1 MKVQNKYNHFLLFC
15 LILLLSSIITG
26 QQILSAQKIER
37 YSNKEGFNQN
47 TINTIAQGAY
57 GALWFGTSNGLI
69 KYDGYD
75 FTRYTIESSNE
86 TSISNNLIKKLYTDS
101 AGILWIGT
109 VEGMEVYIPSLER
122 FYRVPLPSKVN
133 VSHIAADAYGNIWFS
148 GQKELYVCRLVD
160 VTKGKFEVSENL
172 LKTHPKYRFLNDFYF
187 VDKNTLLIGT
197 KEGLYYADFVR
208 NDQQKWPTIKS
219 ITTIP
224 FFSSYNIT
232 RLKKIQNIYWIGTT
246 NGLFKASL
254 EGVRMHII
262 RRFDS
267 TVNNPNNK
275 STLSVKTIFEDD
287 TGSIWIGSTTEGLS
301 KYLPETESFINYPY
315 NPNDQLG
322 LSSKQINVVFQD
334 NFKVLWIGTAQG
346 GINKLDLLQKKFI
359 TYSNNLY
366 NQYALSD
373 NLINGI
379 LEDRQGRLWVIGY
392 NKSLCRSIG
401 KVKDN
406 TVNQLKFENLEKEIN
421 LREKDIFRSIFEDER
436 GFIWLGTDLSL
447 YVFNPTTN
455 KFKEIK
461 LKTQEPFELNPESWS
476 ITQIDKDKIL
486 LGGYQI
492 IVLENPWEKIE
503 TERNPE
509 IDVHSILDVR
519 LKRVQVI
526 LKDNDNKLW
535 CGTSNGLFELD
546 LDLEKRKIELN
557 EITIGGEAIQLSNAD
572 IFCLHEDGKGNIWVG
587 TFGGGINKLLLDNK
601 GTPQKI
607 KYYRKNNLLP
617 DDAIYGILHEG
628 ADYLWISTDM
638 GLVKFHLET
647 EKTEVFDV
655 RDGLAQ
661 NNFRQNAYFLG
672 KSGYFY
678 FGGLNG
684 LTLFKPENIKLN
696 AQVPEILISD
706 LLVNNQVIN
715 IGEKLNKNIVLTKS
729 ISETESITLH
739 QKHRIIGF
747 NVTVKHTAMPF
758 KNKIAYKLEG
768 LNKDWVE
775 EQTGKTTIT
784 YTNLS
789 AGNYRFLVK
798 GANGDGIWNREIKSL
813 NITILP
819 PWYQTWWSY
828 LLFGL
833 LIMGIGAGIV
843 VYFTQHEKL
852 KQRLKYEKIDKERLE
867 TINQGKFRF
876 FTNLSHEF
884 KTPLTLIAG
893 PLEHIIANNSD
904 TNNNKYLAIIQK
916 NSKRLLSLADQLIT
930 FRKAEEGYL
939 SLNLSKNTLGDFI
952 YPSTE
957 AFENYATEK
966 NINFFFKVNSPNEEI
981 IIDVEKTE
989 RVIFN
994 LLSNAFKHT
1003 PTLGNISIEAE
1014 VTMREGQKMIRIDVI
1029 DNGKGIPKADLE
1041 NIFERFYQLG
1051 NKKDTISG
1059 GGIGLA
1065 FCKTLVELLG
1075 GEISV
1080 SSTPKVETRFSVI
1093 LPSKTIEKH
1102 GPDTINFSNK
1112 SFIKDWIPLAME
1124 DIKEDPETSLAA
1136 SKKKHKLLIVE
1147 NEVDV
1152 QTFLKSALSQKY
1164 TIRLANNGLEA
1175 LKKIEEQEPD
1185 LIISD
1190 VMMPK
1195 MDGFELCEKIK
1206 TDAKTCHI
1214 PILLLTALGENED
1227 LIKGLEFGADEY
1239 ISKPFSLYHL
1249 KLRIGKLIQNKVR
1262 LLEYFSKNSSLP
1274 KKDIEISTRDK
1285 EFLSKIIEVIEE
1297 NMADSN
1303 FGVQELA
1310 DTMALSSAHF
1320 YRRLKQLT
1328 GQIPNVYL
1336 RNFRLQRAAELLRK
1350 NEGHNVTE
1358 VMYEI
1363 GIESNSYFSTSF
1375 KKLHGVSPSEYLK
1388 QKVNTPIKLG
1398 TSQEDLTNKE

>member
-1 MKVQNKYNHFLLFC
+1 MKVLNKSNHLRPFG
-15 LILLLSSIITG
+15 LILFLSLIIVG
-26 QQILSAQKIER
+26 QSALTAQKIDR
-37 YSNKEGFNQN
+37 FSNKEGFNQN
-47 TINTIAQGAY
+47 TITTIAQGVY

-75 FTRYTIESSNE
+75 FTRYTSESSNE
-86 TSISNNLIKKLYTDS
+86 TSISSTNGITKLYTDS

-109 VEGMEVYIPSLER
+109 LEGMEVYIPSLEK
-122 FYRVPLPSKVN
+122 FYQVPLPSKVN

-160 VTKGKFEVSENL
+160 LAKGKFEVSDNL
-172 LKTHPKYRFLNDFYF
+172 LKPHPKYQLLNDFYF
-187 VDKNTLLIGT
+187 IDKNTLLIGT

-208 NDQQKWPTIKS
+208 KSQQQWPVLKS
-219 ITTIP
+219 INTIP

-246 NGLFKASL
+246 NGLFKATL
-254 EGVRMHII
+254 EGTRMHII
-262 RRFDS
+262 RQFDS
-267 TVNNPNNK
+267 IANNPKNK
-275 STLSVKTIFEDD
+275 STLSVKTIFEDAS
-287 TGSIWIGSTTEGLS
+287 GSIWIGSTTEGLS
-301 KYLPETESFINYPY
+301 KYLPETETFTNYSYHPY
-315 NPNDQLG
+315 SQLG
-322 LSSKQINVVFQD
+322 LSNNQINVVFQD

-346 GINKLDLLQKKFI
+346 GVNKLDISQKNFI
-359 TYSNNLY
+359 TYSKNLY
-366 NQYALSD
+366 NQNALSD

-392 NKSLCRSIG
+392 NKSLHRSIG
-401 KVKDN
+401 KVTDN

-421 LREKDIFRSIFEDER
+421 LREKDIYRSIFEDEK
-436 GFIWLGTDLSL
+436 GFIWIGTDLSL
-447 YVFNPTTN
+447 YVFNPATN

-461 LKTQEPFELNPESWS
+461 LNTTASHSVHPEYRS
-476 ITQIDKDKIL
+476 ILQIAPNKIL

-492 IVLENPWEKIE
+492 TILENPWEKIVKE
-503 TERNPE
+503 KHPT
-509 IDVHSILDVR
+509 IDVHSILDIG

-526 LKDNDNKLW
+526 LKANHNKLW

-557 EITIGGEAIQLSNAD
+557 DITIDGEAIQLSNSD
-572 IFCLHEDGKGNIWVG
+572 IFSLYEDGKENIWIG
-587 TFGGGINKLLLDNK
+587 TFGGGINKLFLDNE
-601 GTPQKI
+601 GYPQKI

-617 DDAIYGILHEG
+617 DDAIYGILPEG
-628 ADYLWISTDM
+628 KEYLWISTDM
-638 GLVKFHLET
+638 GLVKFHLED
-647 EKTEVFDV
+647 EKIDVFDV

-661 NNFRQNAYFLG
+661 NNFRLNAHFLG
-672 KSGYFY
+672 ASGYFY

-696 AQVPEILISD
+696 EQVPEILISD
-706 LLVNNQVIN
+706 LLVNNQIIN
-715 IGEKLNKNIVLTKS
+715 IGEQLNNTIVLPKS
-729 ISETESITLH
+729 ISETESITLN
-739 QKHRIIGF
+739 QEHRIIGF
-747 NVTVKHTAMPF
+747 NVTIKHSAVPF

-768 LNKDWVE
+768 LNTEWVE
-775 EQTGKTTIT
+775 EKMGKTTIT

-789 AGNYRFLVK
+789 AGNYRLLVK
-798 GANGDGIWNREIKSL
+798 GANGDGIWNTEIKAL
-813 NITILP
+813 NIKILP

-833 LIMGIGAGIV
+833 LAISIGIGIV
-843 VYFTQHEKL
+843 VYFTQNEKL

-867 TINQGKFRF
+867 NINQSKFRF

-893 PLEHIIANNSD
+893 PLEHIIAHNSD
-904 TNNNKYLAIIQK
+904 ANNNKYLALIQK
-916 NSKRLLSLADQLIT
+916 NTKRLLSLADQLIT
-930 FRKAEEGYL
+930 FRKAEQGYL
-939 SLNLSKNTLGDFI
+939 SLNLSKNTLGGFI
-952 YPSTE
+952 YPTTE
-957 AFENYATEK
+957 AFENYATER
-966 NINFFFKVNSPNEEI
+966 NINFFYKVNSPNEEI

-989 RVIFN
+989 RIIFN

-1003 PTLGNISIEAE
+1003 PTLGNISIESEIKLQA
-1014 VTMREGQKMIRIDVI
+1014 GQKMICIDVI

-1080 SSTPKVETRFSVI
+1080 TSTPKVETRFSVI
-1093 LPSKTIEKH
+1093 LPATTTEKH
-1102 GPDTINFSNK
+1102 ETDVINFSKK

-1124 DIKEDPETSLAA
+1124 TIKEAPKISIAA
-1136 SKKKHKLLIVE
+1136 SKKKHKILIVE

-1152 QTFLKSALSQKY
+1152 QTFLKSTLSQKY
-1164 TIRLANNGLEA
+1164 NVRLANNGLEA

-1185 LIISD
+1185 LVISD
-1190 VMMPK
+1190 VMMPE

-1206 TDAKTCHI
+1206 ADSKVCHI
-1214 PILLLTALGENED
+1214 SVLLLTALGGNED

-1239 ISKPFSLYHL
+1239 ISKPFSLNHL
-1249 KLRIGKLIQNKVR
+1249 ELRIEKLIQNKVR
-1262 LLEYFSKNSSLP
+1262 LMEYFSKNSTLP
-1274 KKDIEISTRDK
+1274 KKDIEISIKDK
-1285 EFLSKIIEVIEE
+1285 EFLSKIIEVIEL

-1310 DTMALSSAHF
+1310 LAMGVSTAHF

-1336 RNFRLQRAAELLRK
+1336 RNFRLQRAAALLRK

-1358 VMYEI
+1358 VMYQI

-1375 KKLHGVSPSEYLK
+1375 KKLHGVSPSDFLK
-1388 QKVNTPIKLG
+1388 KNWG
-1398 TSQEDLTNKE
+1398 GNKE